1 MIGELLDHY
10 RIVSKVG
17 QGGMGVVYRAH
28 DEVLERDVALK
39 VLRQGTPVE
48 ESSRQ
53 QLLHEAR
60 SASALSH
67 PNICTIHEVGE
78 FGGELYLVMELI
90 EGQTLSALIAG
101 TGLAVESILRYG
113 VQIARALAHAHGRNI
128 VHRDLK
134 SANIVVTPEGLVKV
148 FDFGLARRIPKP
160 EVDQLTQTASI
171 EGTGTISGT
180 LSYMAP
186 EVLRGEAGDSRSDLW
201 ALGVVLYEASCGKL
215 PFPGG
220 TSLEVVSAVL
230 HQQPAL
236 LPEHI
241 PPGLAAVLQRCLAK
255 EPAQRYQQAAEV
267 HAALEALQSASVVAP
282 ARPSEQRGPLT
293 TLHRGIRHLRV
304 KDGDVLLLAGTIKG
318 AFLLRSNSNRARWE
332 VAGPYF
338 HGQAIYSLAYDSREG
353 RRRLW
358 ASTCSYWGTY
368 LRSSDD
374 FGRVWTN
381 PLEAQI
387 KFPAESGAT
396 LKNVWQICLGRPDQ
410 PNVLYCGVEPAALFK
425 SSDGGETWSL
435 NSGLFNH
442 PHRPRWVPGNGGLS
456 LHTILLNPADVNR
469 MLVAI
474 SSGGVYTTEDGGS
487 TWRAANRGVRMVN
500 QPDKFPEFGQCV
512 HKVAV
517 HPARP
522 GRFFLQNHWGLY
534 RSDDGAQSWKDVANG
549 VPSDFGFAMVMHP
562 HNPDCVYIQP
572 VESDEF
578 RCAIDGRLRIYR
590 TRNAGASWEPLMRG
604 LPQKRAYETVLRDAM
619 AVDTL
624 DPHGLYFGTRSGHL
638 YGSADEGKN
647 WSRIMEGLPAVLC
660 VKAAV
665 IGEPR
670 SSRKSKAF
678 ETTGG
683 ADEPTLG
690 MSAPVP
696 KAHTSRHKASS
707 RMRQP
712 RGANAKKRQRM

>member
-1 MIGELLDHY
+1 MIGDLLGHY
-10 RIVSKVG
+10 RILSKIG

-39 VLRQGTPVE
+39 VLRQGPPAE

-53 QLLHEAR
+53 YLLHEAR
-60 SASALSH
+60 AASALSH

-78 FGGELYLVMELI
+78 FGGELYMVMELI
-90 EGQTLSALIAG
+90 EGQTLSALIGA
-101 TGLAVESILRYG
+101 TGLAVEPILRYG

-148 FDFGLARRIPKP
+148 FDFGLARRLPKL
-160 EVDQLTQTASI
+160 EVDQLTQTAPI

-180 LSYMAP
+180 LAYMAP
-186 EVLRGEAGDSRSDLW
+186 EILRGEPGDSRSDLW
-201 ALGVVLYEASCGKL
+201 ALGVVLYEASCGQQ
-215 PFPGG
+215 PFRGG

-236 LPEHI
+236 LSEHI
-241 PPGLAAVLQRCLAK
+241 PPGLASVIQRCLAK
-255 EPAQRYQQAAEV
+255 QPAERYQQAAEV
-267 HAALEALQSASVVAP
+267 QAALEALQSASAVGA
-282 ARPSEQRGPLT
+282 ARPSEQGGPLT
-293 TLHRGIRHLRV
+293 TLHRGIRHLHV
-304 KDGDVLLLAGTIKG
+304 KDGDVLLLVGTIKG
-318 AFLLRSNSNRARWE
+318 AFLLRSNRARARWE

-338 HGQAIYSLAYDSREG
+338 HGQAIYSLAYDSRDG

-358 ASTCSYWGTY
+358 ASTSSYWGTY

-387 KFPAESGAT
+387 KFPADSGAT
-396 LKNVWQICLGRPDQ
+396 LKNIWQICLGRPDQ
-410 PNVLYCGVEPAALFK
+410 PNVIYCGVEPAALFL
-425 SSDGGETWSL
+425 STDAGETWSM
-435 NSGLFNH
+435 NCGLFNH
-442 PHRPRWVPGNGGLS
+442 PHRPRWVPGNGGLC
-456 LHTILLNPADVNR
+456 LHTILLHPSDENR
-469 MLVAI
+469 MLIAI
-474 SSGGVYTTEDGGS
+474 SSGGVYSTDDGGH
-487 TWRAANRGVRMVN
+487 TWRAMNRGIRSVT
-500 QPDKFPEFGQCV
+500 QPDRYPEFGQCV
-512 HKVAV
+512 HKVAM

-522 GRFFLQNHWGLY
+522 ERCFLQNHWGLY
-534 RSDDGAQSWKDVANG
+534 RSDDGAQSWKDIANG
-549 VPSDFGFAMVMHP
+549 VPSDFGFAMVVHP

-590 TRNAGASWEPLMRG
+590 TRNGGASWEPLMRG

-619 AVDTL
+619 AADTL

-647 WSRIMEGLPAVLC
+647 WIRIMEGLPAVLS
-660 VKAAV
+660 VRAAV

-670 SSRKSKAF
+670 
-678 ETTGG
+678 
-683 ADEPTLG
+683 
-690 MSAPVP
+690 
-696 KAHTSRHKASS
+696 TSRRQKPPARRASH
-707 RMRQP
+707 
-712 RGANAKKRQRM
+712 RGHKKRRS

>member
-1 MIGELLDHY
+1 MIGELLGHY
-10 RIVSKVG
+10 RIVSKIG

-39 VLRQGTPVE
+39 VLREGAVVD

-53 QLLHEAR
+53 HLMHEAR
-60 SASALSH
+60 AASALSH

-78 FGGELYLVMELI
+78 FGGELYMVMELI
-90 EGQTLSALIAG
+90 EGQTLSALIGG
-101 TGLAVESILRYG
+101 TGLAVPSILRYG
-113 VQIARALAHAHGRNI
+113 VQIARALAHAHSRSI

-148 FDFGLARRIPKP
+148 FDFGLARRLPKL
-160 EVDQLTQTASI
+160 EVDQLTQTAPV

-180 LSYMAP
+180 LAYMAP
-186 EVLRGEAGDSRSDLW
+186 EVLRGEPGDSRSDLW
-201 ALGVVLYEASCGKL
+201 ALGVVLYEAASGQQ
-215 PFPGG
+215 PFRGG
-220 TSLEVVSAVL
+220 TSLEVVSSVL

-241 PPGLAAVLQRCLAK
+241 PPGLASVIQRCLTK
-255 EPAQRYQQAAEV
+255 EPAERYQQAAEV
-267 HAALEALQSASVVAP
+267 QAALEVLQSQSAIGA
-282 ARPSEQRGPLT
+282 ARSTEQRGPLT

-304 KDGDVLLLAGTIKG
+304 KEGDVLLLVGTSKG
-318 AFLLRSNSNRARWE
+318 AFLLRSNRDRARWE

-338 HGQAIYSLAYDSREG
+338 HGQTIYSLAYDSRGG

-387 KFPAESGAT
+387 KFPADSGAT
-396 LKNVWQICLGRPDQ
+396 LKNIWQICLGRTEQ
-410 PNVLYCGVEPAALFK
+410 PNLLYCGVEPAALFQ
-425 SSDGGETWSL
+425 STDGGETWAM
-435 NSGLFNH
+435 NCGLFNH
-442 PHRPRWVPGNGGLS
+442 PHRPRWVPGNGGLC
-456 LHTILLNPADVNR
+456 LHTILLHPSDTNR

-474 SSGGVYTTEDGGS
+474 SSGGVYGTDDGGH
-487 TWRAANRGVRMVN
+487 TWRALNRGIRMVT
-500 QPDKFPEFGQCV
+500 QPDRYPEFGQCV
-512 HKVAV
+512 HKVAM

-522 GRFFLQNHWGLY
+522 ERFFLQNHWGLY
-534 RSDDGAQSWKDVANG
+534 RSDDGAQNWRDIANG
-549 VPSDFGFAMVMHP
+549 VPSDFGFAMVAHP

-578 RCAIDGRLRIYR
+578 RCAIDGRLRLYR

-604 LPQKRAYETVLRDAM
+604 LPQKRAYESVLRDAM
-619 AVDTL
+619 SADTL

-647 WSRIMEGLPAVLC
+647 WNRIMEGLPAVLC
-660 VKAAV
+660 VRAAV

-670 SSRKSKAF
+670 ASRKAKP
-678 ETTGG
+678 TGG
-683 ADEPTLG
+683 ADVPSSG
-690 MSAPVP
+690 MSATRS
-696 KAHTSRHKASS
+696 KTHTSRPKASGS
-707 RMRQP
+707 MRHP
-712 RGANAKKRQRM
+712 RSSKKRRS

>member
-1 MIGELLDHY
+1 VIGQLLGHY
-10 RIVSKVG
+10 HIVSKIG
-17 QGGMGVVYRAH
+17 QGGMGAVYRAH
-28 DEVLERDVALK
+28 DEVLQRDVALK
-39 VLRQGTPVE
+39 VLRQDTPVE
-48 ESSRQ
+48 DSSRQ

-60 SASALSH
+60 AASALSH

-78 FGGELYLVMELI
+78 FDGELYMVMELI
-90 EGQTLSALIAG
+90 EGKTLSALLAG
-101 TGLAVESILRYG
+101 TGLAVDAILRYG

-148 FDFGLARRIPKP
+148 FDFGLACRLAKL
-160 EVDQLTQTASI
+160 EAGHLTETAPL
-171 EGTGTISGT
+171 EGVGAISGT
-180 LSYMAP
+180 LAYMAP
-186 EVLRGEAGDSRSDLW
+186 EVLRGKAGDSLSDLW
-201 ALGVVLYEASCGKL
+201 ALGVVLYEASCGQQ
-215 PFPGG
+215 PFRGG

-236 LPEHI
+236 LPERI
-241 PPGLAAVLQRCLAK
+241 PPGLATIIQRCLAK
-255 EPAQRYQQAAEV
+255 EPDQRYQQAAEAQ
-267 HAALEALQSASVVAP
+267 AALEALQSASAIATP
-282 ARPSEQRGPLT
+282 RPSEQRGPLT

-304 KDGDVLLLAGTIKG
+304 RDGDVLLLVGTLKG
-318 AFLLRSNSNRARWE
+318 AFLLRSNWARARWE

-338 HGQAIYSLAYDSREG
+338 HGQAIYSLAYDSRDG

-358 ASTCSYWGTY
+358 ASTSSYWGTY

-396 LKNVWQICLGRPDQ
+396 LKNIWQICLGRSDQ
-410 PNVLYCGVEPAALFK
+410 PNVLYCGVEPAALFQ
-425 SSDGGETWSL
+425 SNDAGESWSL
-435 NSGLFNH
+435 NCGLYDH
-442 PHRPRWVPGNGGLS
+442 PHRPRWVPGNGGLC
-456 LHTILLNPADVNR
+456 LHTILLHPADVNR

-474 SSGGVYTTEDGGS
+474 SSGGVYGTDDGGR
-487 TWRAANRGVRMVN
+487 TWHAHNRGIRSVT
-500 QPDKFPEFGQCV
+500 QPDRYPEFGQCV
-512 HKVAV
+512 HKVAM

-522 GRFFLQNHWGLY
+522 ERFFLQNHWGLY
-534 RSDDGAQSWKDVANG
+534 RSDDSASSWRDIANG

-562 HNPDCVYIQP
+562 HNPDGVYIQP

-578 RCAIDGRLRIYR
+578 RCAIEGRLRIYR

-619 AVDTL
+619 SVDTL

-647 WSRIMEGLPAVLC
+647 WNRILEGLPAVLC
-660 VKAAV
+660 VRAV
-665 IGEPR
+665 AIGEPR
-670 SSRKSKAF
+670 TVRKPKPVERRAHRPSSNRAKS
-678 ETTGG
+678 
-683 ADEPTLG
+683 
-690 MSAPVP
+690 
-696 KAHTSRHKASS
+696 
-707 RMRQP
+707 
-712 RGANAKKRQRM
+712 